1 MPSDFQKGAF
11 MASAKSFRRIR
22 KKASCTWR
30 EACLTLNQSVVA
42 TDATTVTVNGKQNYI
57 RNFSTERTVVY
68 RAMSSKSIGALKKI
82 SLLSDYAGLL
92 LHDHETVLYQFG
104 TGHAECNVHIIR
116 YLRKNSEETR
126 NKWSEELIA
135 LLNEMNRARKDRMA
149 EGINGFSEEQAEA
162 YEKRYHE
169 LTAKGHEENKG
180 TAHRYAKA
188 EEKTLLNRLE
198 KYSQNHLLFLRD
210 FSIPF
215 GNNISER
222 DLRKARN
229 RQKMAGGFRKQSGQ
243 EMYCSILTIVETL
256 KRRNMG
262 SIENIRQLFMG
273 APAIF

>member
-1 MPSDFQKGAF
+1 
-11 MASAKSFRRIR
+11 
-22 KKASCTWR
+22 
-30 EACLTLNQSVVA
+30 
-42 TDATTVTVNGKQNYI
+42 
-57 RNFSTERTVVY
+57 
-68 RAMSSKSIGALKKI
+68 
-82 SLLSDYAGLL
+82 
-92 LHDHETVLYQFG
+92 
-104 TGHAECNVHIIR
+104 
-116 YLRKNSEETR
+116 
-126 NKWSEELIA
+126 
-135 LLNEMNRARKDRMA
+135 MA